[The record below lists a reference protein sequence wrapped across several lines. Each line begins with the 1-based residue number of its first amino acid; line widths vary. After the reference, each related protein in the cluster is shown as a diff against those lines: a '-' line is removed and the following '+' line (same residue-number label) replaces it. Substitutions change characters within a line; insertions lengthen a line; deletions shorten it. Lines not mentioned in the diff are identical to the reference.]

1 MDDFINI
8 AYGKEDKEMAV
19 LMVSR
24 KTKDNSIEIIN
35 AFYDKEAEV
44 LYKKLTGKVW

>member
-8 AYGKEDKEMAV
+8 AYGKEDKDMAI

-35 AFYDKEAEV
+35 VFYGKEAEE
-44 LYKKLTGKVW
+44 LYNKLTT